1 MSADINEKIPTS
13 ATVLSFLRFSDDEK
27 ANMKQM
33 TVVQEN
39 HRMLFMK
46 AAYLSNSW
54 KYFIEKI
61 LRKYKLPR
69 KSNFEKVFR

>member
-1 MSADINEKIPTS
+1 MSADINEKILTS

-33 TVVQEN
+33 TAVQEN
-39 HRMLFMK
+39 HHMLFMK

-54 KYFIEKI
+54 KYFH
-61 LRKYKLPR
+61 
-69 KSNFEKVFR
+69 